1 MKKISVAW
9 ITGIFLFLTSI
20 SAFSQ
25 NANPV
30 NTSSIEVYPLAITL
44 NKTTSLVF
52 PYAIKSVDKG
62 SQSVLVQKAKGV
74 ENILQIKAGK
84 EGFEETNLTVITTE
98 GKLYCFLLN
107 YATQPSVLNLSFGIA
122 KPSVKDAF
130 FSSGDHNE
138 GEIQAYSNAVSI
150 EKKKVHGIKD
160 KKYGM
165 RLRLDGLFIRDNVMY
180 YRIKMEN
187 QSNINYDIDQ
197 VRFYIRDRKKAKRTA
212 TQEIEIKPLYVQND
226 TPTIKGL
233 SEHIFVFALPKF
245 TIPDQKYLAVQLM
258 EKNGGRHLELNVKN
272 RKIAKAVQIES
283 GLMSLC
289 NEKSE

>member
-1 MKKISVAW
+1 MKKISAGL
-9 ITGIFLFLTSI
+9 ITGIFLFLSSI
-20 SAFSQ
+20 FAFSQ

-30 NTSSIEVYPLAITL
+30 NTSTIEAYPLAITL

-52 PYAIKSVDKG
+52 PYAIKSVDRG

-107 YATQPSVLNLSFGIA
+107 YTPQPSVLNLTFETMN
-122 KPSVKDAF
+122 PTVKDAF
-130 FSSGDHNE
+130 FSSGDPNE
-138 GEIQAYSNAVSI
+138 GEIQAYSNVVAN
-150 EKKKVHGIKD
+150 ERKKVHGIKD

-165 RLRLDGLFIRDNVMY
+165 RFRLDGLFIRDNVMY
-180 YRIKMEN
+180 YRVKMKN

-197 VRFYIRDRKKAKRTA
+197 LRFFIRDRKKAKRTA
-212 TQEIEIKPLYVQND
+212 TQEIEIKPIYVQND
-226 TPTIKGL
+226 TPTIKGQ
-233 SEHIFVFALPKF
+233 SDHSFVFALPKF

-258 EKNGGRHLELNVKN
+258 EKNGGRHLEMDINNKVLV
-272 RKIAKAVQIES
+272 RSTVLS
-283 GLMSLC
+283 SL
-289 NEKSE
+289 